1 MKKVLLILSF
11 LFLLLLNMQIK
22 IEDKDILS
30 PQEMTFICN
39 NVKHSLQDELKNYDL
54 NQGHNTTYCLTTRT
68 LVISTRCERPFKVTT
83 RLLEL
88 FLQKEQKILNKVSET
103 FLITQSIKFSTLR
116 MRSGHWV
123 YVLRKIII

>member
-1 MKKVLLILSF
+1 M
-11 LFLLLLNMQIK
+11 
-22 IEDKDILS
+22 IEDEDILS
-30 PQEMTFICN
+30 PQQITFICN
-39 NVKHSLQDELKNYDL
+39 KGKSPLQDELKNYDL
-54 NQGHNTTYCLTTRT
+54 NQGHNTVYCLTTRT
-68 LVISTRCERPFKVTT
+68 LVISTRCERPIKVTT

-116 MRSGHWV
+116 MRSGHWI